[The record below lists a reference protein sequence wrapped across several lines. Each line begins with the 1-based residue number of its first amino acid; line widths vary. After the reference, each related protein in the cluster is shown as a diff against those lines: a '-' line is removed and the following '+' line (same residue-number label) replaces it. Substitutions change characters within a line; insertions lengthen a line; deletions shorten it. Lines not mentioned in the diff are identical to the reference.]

1 MRIQLAVACAIGLAI
16 SLPGGVAAL
25 PTDIVGNSPLL
36 RMSDADKKL
45 FRDAVLNVLE
55 SSDVRAVREWKND
68 ATGFSGRVEG
78 RAAMQ
83 SVDGLSCRRL
93 QLRAQGQ
100 GTQSQFTFP
109 FCKDQAGE
117 WFIASGK
124 KFNDEA
130 QPP

>member
-1 MRIQLAVACAIGLAI
+1 MRIQPRVALVIGFAIA
-16 SLPGGVAAL
+16 LPGVATAL

-45 FRDAVLNVLE
+45 LRDAVLKVLE

-78 RAAMQ
+78 RGAMQ
-83 SVDGLSCRRL
+83 SAEGLSCRRL

-100 GTQSQFTFP
+100 GMQSQFTFP
-109 FCKDQAGE
+109 FCKDEAGE

-124 KFNDEA
+124 TFTDEA
-130 QPP
+130 PQP